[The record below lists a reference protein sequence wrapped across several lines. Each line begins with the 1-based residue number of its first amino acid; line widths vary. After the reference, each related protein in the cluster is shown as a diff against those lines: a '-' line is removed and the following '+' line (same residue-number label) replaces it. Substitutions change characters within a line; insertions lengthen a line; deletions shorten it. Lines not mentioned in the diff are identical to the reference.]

1 MPGWAPCRAIGYSHP
16 YRWCIVAWRRVRL
29 HPCHCGRL
37 WAKVPS
43 SLCRHSEPRR
53 RPLPAGTRVL
63 VQRPVAKPEHNGK
76 RARAVIRRAHR
87 PVCGCAGRREGAVAQ
102 GRVRGEDGVRGG
114 GMRVGG
120 GEQRVRAALPPSTK
134 GTQRTQRRS
143 VRAVALRSDA
153 ASRLGRPG
161 LPRERCERARTS
173 VLATTCRS
181 AGAVRSGRPRAGAER
196 QGSEARAQGGEERRR
211 RPERPTWSSIQYDT
225 AQCADQGAASTPH
238 ACADGRAY
246 RSAEIRHA
254 SVLRR
259 CGGGALCRK

>member
-76 RARAVIRRAHR
+76 RARVLSFDARTGRYAAALDDAKKLSLKAGRVAKT
-87 PVCGCAGRREGAVAQ
+87 GCASEEASSECARHSLRHGDSGYSASQCAGNGAA
-102 GRVRGEDGVRGG
+102 
-114 GMRVGG
+114 
-120 GEQRVRAALPPSTK
+120 
-134 GTQRTQRRS
+134 QRRRVPVGPS
-143 VRAVALRSDA
+143 GTASGALRA
-153 ASRLGRPG
+153 
-161 LPRERCERARTS
+161 RERTS
-173 VLATTCRS
+173 VLALTCRS
-181 AGAVRSGRPRAGAER
+181 AGAVRSGRLRAGAER

-211 RPERPTWSSIQYDT
+211 RPERPTWSSVQCDR
-225 AQCADQGAASTPH
+225 AQCADQGAASTPP
-238 ACADGRAY
+238 AARMCGRS
-246 RSAEIRHA
+246 R
-254 SVLRR
+254 V
-259 CGGGALCRK
+259 